1 MQIVAIANQKKKRTR
16 LACFRRRFA
25 KRNFVRVA
33 TQKEVR
39 DGEGAIPPPG
49 AGRGACAIPK

>member
-1 MQIVAIANQKKKRTR
+1 MEIVAMTDQKEKRTR
-16 LACFRRRFA
+16 LACSRRRLAEENFA
-25 KRNFVRVA
+25 PVA

-39 DGEGAIPPPG
+39 DGEGAITPAG